1 MNWDLDWFWNLLSLV
16 GFLIYLWVEHMLYTI
31 FLFLPSYF
39 FFSIINFAKDD
50 DFSCRSMT
58 YFFVL
63 WFIFFVEQK
72 CFILLQLWWWKKQK
86 NRFASIVKHCSQVKS
101 LKTPPPTTVKLFC
114 LTRLLHFLLQTL
126 RVMFYKQNGGFTC
139 LLVGKT
145 VNKRFEIQWGGGER
159 LKSFANKKSKVS
171 GNEQY
176 NGR

>member
-1 MNWDLDWFWNLLSLV
+1 MSGAYVVYNLSVLTELFLLLNNQFCKRRRLLLPFNDLLFCS
-16 GFLIYLWVEHMLYTI
+16 LIYI
-31 FLFLPSYF
+31 FRG
-39 FFSIINFAKDD
+39 AKM
-50 DFSCRSMT
+50 FH
-58 YFFVL
+58 
-63 WFIFFVEQK
+63 FITTLVM
-72 CFILLQLWWWKKQK
+72 KKTK

-101 LKTPPPTTVKLFC
+101 LKTPPPTTVKLPC
-114 LTRLLHFLLQTL
+114 LTRLLHYLLQTL

-145 VNKRFEIQWGGGER
+145 VNKRFEIQWGGGR